1 MWDGGTTATLAMLAG
16 LIPFALLVLTAGL
29 GGGDMKL
36 MAAIGAWS
44 AMWQVV
50 LATTVY
56 ALVVAVVMA
65 VVVMVRRGVVKQTLS
80 RIVGAAM
87 LSRSGVK
94 AELPNDGPKVPFAAA
109 VAVGFAVAGAEQM
122 LGVVTPWESWG
133 AVARAWH
140 LCTRSLP
147 AEARRCTT
155 GLTVGPGRPS
165 VTEY

>member
-1 MWDGGTTATLAMLAG
+1 MRTGRVPNRLTYAAIVGGIVYWAAVGWLWGGASGMWDGGTTATLAMLAG

-36 MAAIGAWS
+36 MAAVGACS
-44 AMWQVV
+44 TMWQVV

-56 ALVVAVVMA
+56 ALIVAVVMA

-80 RIVGAAM
+80 RIVGAAL

-94 AELPNDGPKVPFAAA
+94 AELPSDGPKVPFAAA

-122 LGVVTPWESWG
+122 LGVVTPWASWG
-133 AVARAWH
+133 
-140 LCTRSLP
+140 P
-147 AEARRCTT
+147 
-155 GLTVGPGRPS
+155 
-165 VTEY
+165 